1 MNQYVTGA
9 IIKKLREGRKLSQSQ
24 LAEKLRVSDKAVSK
38 WETGR
43 GYPDIT
49 LIEPLSDALGIS
61 VIELL
66 SGKDVTNTNRS
77 CKMERMRFYVCPLCG
92 NVLYGTGEA
101 VISCCGV
108 ALPPLEDESPDDEHA
123 CTVEASEDELYI
135 CFRHEMS
142 KAHYLSFVAAV
153 YDNGCALVKLYPE
166 GGAEARV
173 KSGGVRRLYCY
184 CNRHGLFRL
193 PVKS

>member
-1 MNQYVTGA
+1 MNQYITGA
-9 IIKKLREGRKLSQSQ
+9 IIKKLRESRKLSQSA

-49 LIEPLSDALGIS
+49 LIEPLADALGIS

-66 SGKDVTNTNRS
+66 SGRDVTNTNRA
-77 CKMERMRFYVCPLCG
+77 CKMERTRFYVCPLCG
-92 NVLYGTGEA
+92 NVLYATGEA

-108 ALPPLEDESPDDEHA
+108 TLPPLEAEAPDAEHA
-123 CTVEASEDELYI
+123 CAVEVSEDELYLS
-135 CFRHEMS
+135 FRHGMS

-153 YDNGCALVKLYPE
+153 RDGGCELVKLYPE

-173 KSGGVRRLYCY
+173 KAGGVRRLYCY
-184 CNRHGLFRL
+184 CNRHGLFEL